1 MTRCVHIFRLV
12 LDKTYSLKLYF
23 SQFRS
28 FTTGP
33 QRRSACSRR
42 RAESFF
48 SSFEVIWGVHILLI
62 YTEPEMRVLSEKCKP
77 MMTVQERVKAGSH
90 EKKVDIILL
99 VSISVLI
106 GGIFALDLFTQT
118 GIAIGMLYVSA
129 IMLTPWVPYGKSPF
143 IVAGV
148 CTVLAIIGIMYS
160 PGVNVVSSGSTI
172 AGNAV
177 TNRLLS
183 LFMIWATALLTH
195 QYRQGMEVRLRLASI
210 VESTHDA
217 IIGETLEGEVT
228 SWNNGA
234 EQMFGYSPQESI
246 GQYMTFLYP
255 PDRIAEE
262 KDILGKLQRGIPIKN
277 FETVRRR
284 KDGQEIPVSLTISPI
299 IDRWGNAIGASKI
312 LRDISQQK
320 KLENLLAIQNL
331 TLASHAASLK
341 QSNEDL
347 EQFAYIASH
356 DLQEPLRTIHGFTQL
371 LSERYKEQ
379 LDKQGQEFIGF
390 VTDGANRMQTLIQDL
405 LKYSRI
411 QAQEQ
416 NSVPVNAE
424 EVLNEILKHLRIV
437 IEDKQASITHDPLPI
452 IQTDRSHFHHLLQNL
467 VTNAIKFHGP
477 KPPNI
482 HVSAEERPEV
492 WIFSIQ
498 DNGIG
503 VGSEYFERIFLPFKR
518 LHTREEY
525 QGTGIGLAIC
535 KKIVERRGGR
545 IWVESEVGRGSKFF
559 FTLPKKPENV
569 HAESY

>member
-1 MTRCVHIFRLV
+1 
-12 LDKTYSLKLYF
+12 
-23 SQFRS
+23 
-28 FTTGP
+28 
-33 QRRSACSRR
+33 
-42 RAESFF
+42 
-48 SSFEVIWGVHILLI
+48 
-62 YTEPEMRVLSEKCKP
+62 
-77 MMTVQERVKAGSH
+77 MMTVQERLKDGAH
-90 EKKVDIILL
+90 TKNLDIILP
-99 VSISVLI
+99 VTISVLI
-106 GGIFALDLFTQT
+106 GGIFVLDLFIKT
-118 GIAIGMLYVSA
+118 GVAIGMLYVSA
-129 IMLTPWVPYGKSPF
+129 IMLTPYLPHAKSPF

-148 CTVLAIIGIMYS
+148 CTVFAIIGLIYS
-160 PGVNVVSSGSTI
+160 PGVNVVYSGSTV

-177 TNRLLS
+177 TNRLLA
-183 LFMIWATALLTH
+183 LFMIWATAFLTY

-217 IIGETLEGEVT
+217 IIGQTLTGQVT

-234 EQMFGYSPQESI
+234 EQMFGYSSQESI
-246 GQYMTFLYP
+246 GQFMTFLFP

-262 KDILGKLQRGIPIKN
+262 KDILGKLQSGRQIQN
-277 FETVRRR
+277 FETVRCR

-312 LRDISQQK
+312 ARNISQQK
-320 KLENLLAIQNL
+320 ELENLLAVQNL
-331 TLASHAASLK
+331 TLAHHAASLK

-371 LSERYKEQ
+371 LAERYKDQ
-379 LDKQGQEFIGF
+379 LDDRGQEFIGF

-411 QAQEQ
+411 QAQEM
-416 NSVPVNAE
+416 NPVPVNAE
-424 EVLNEILKHLRIV
+424 EVLNEILKHLRMV
-437 IEDKQASITHDPLPI
+437 IEDQQASITHDALPT

-467 VTNAIKFHGP
+467 ITNAMKFHGP
-477 KPPNI
+477 NPPHI
-482 HVSAEERPEV
+482 HLSAQEGSHE
-492 WIFSIQ
+492 WIFSVQ

-545 IWVESEVGRGSKFF
+545 IWVESESGRGSKFL
-559 FTLPKKPENV
+559 FTLPK
-569 HAESY
+569 

>member
-1 MTRCVHIFRLV
+1 
-12 LDKTYSLKLYF
+12 
-23 SQFRS
+23 
-28 FTTGP
+28 
-33 QRRSACSRR
+33 
-42 RAESFF
+42 
-48 SSFEVIWGVHILLI
+48 
-62 YTEPEMRVLSEKCKP
+62 
-77 MMTVQERVKAGSH
+77 MMTVQDRVKSGSH
-90 EKKVDIILL
+90 AKKLDIILL
-99 VSISVLI
+99 VAISVLI
-106 GGIFALDLFTQT
+106 GGIFVVDLYTKT
-118 GIAIGMLYVSA
+118 GVAIGMLYVSA
-129 IMLTPWVPYGKSPF
+129 ILLTSYLPHAKSPF

-148 CTVLAIIGIMYS
+148 CTVLAIIGVIYS
-160 PGVNVVSSGSTI
+160 PGVNVVYSGSTI

-183 LFMIWATALLTH
+183 LFMIWATALLTY

-210 VESTHDA
+210 VESTPDA
-217 IIGETLEGEVT
+217 IIGQTLKGQVT

-234 EQMFGYSPQESI
+234 EQMFGYSSQESI
-246 GQYMTFLYP
+246 GQYMPFLFP
-255 PDRIAEE
+255 PDRMAEE
-262 KDILGKLQRGIPIKN
+262 KEILEQLQRGKPIQN
-277 FETVRRR
+277 FETIRRR
-284 KDGQEIPVSLTISPI
+284 KDGLDIPVSLTISPI

-312 LRDISQQK
+312 ARDISQQK
-320 KLENLLAIQNL
+320 RLENLLAIQNL
-331 TLASHAASLK
+331 TLANHAASLK

-371 LSERYKEQ
+371 LAERYKGQ

-411 QAQEQ
+411 QAQEL
-416 NSVPVNAE
+416 NSVPVHAE
-424 EVLNEILKHLRIV
+424 EVLNEILEYLRMA
-437 IEDKQASITHDPLPI
+437 IEDKQASITHDPLPT

-467 VTNAIKFHGP
+467 ITNAIKFHGP
-477 KPPNI
+477 TPPHI
-482 HVSAEERPEV
+482 HVSAQERSDGWV
-492 WIFSIQ
+492 FSVQ

-545 IWVESEVGRGSKFF
+545 IWVDSEVGKGSKFS
-559 FTLPKKPENV
+559 FTLPK
-569 HAESY
+569 

>member
-1 MTRCVHIFRLV
+1 
-12 LDKTYSLKLYF
+12 
-23 SQFRS
+23 
-28 FTTGP
+28 
-33 QRRSACSRR
+33 
-42 RAESFF
+42 
-48 SSFEVIWGVHILLI
+48 
-62 YTEPEMRVLSEKCKP
+62 
-77 MMTVQERVKAGSH
+77 MMTVQERVKVDSDA
-90 EKKVDIILL
+90 KKIDITLL
-99 VSISVLI
+99 VAISILI

-118 GIAIGMLYVSA
+118 GVAIGMLYVSA
-129 IMLTPWVPYGKSPF
+129 IMLTPWVPHAKSPF
-143 IVAGV
+143 FVAGV
-148 CTVLAIIGIMYS
+148 CTVLGIIGLIYS
-160 PGVNVVSSGSTI
+160 PGVNVLHSGSTL

-177 TNRLLS
+177 INRLLS
-183 LFMIWATALLTH
+183 IFMIWATALLTY

-255 PDRIAEE
+255 PDRIPEHPGIVE
-262 KDILGKLQRGIPIKN
+262 KLQRGIPIKN

-284 KDGQEIPVSLTISPI
+284 KDGQDIAVSLTISPI
-299 IDRWGNAIGASKI
+299 FDRWGNAIGASKI

-320 KLENLLAIQNL
+320 QLENLLAIQNI
-331 TLASHAASLK
+331 TLANYAASLK

-371 LSERYKEQ
+371 LAERYKEQ
-379 LDKQGQEFIGF
+379 LDEQGQEFIGF

-411 QAQEQ
+411 QAGEL
-416 NSVPVNAE
+416 NPVSVNAE
-424 EVLNEILKHLRIV
+424 EVLNEILKNLRMA

-452 IQTDRSHFHHLLQNL
+452 IQTDRSHFQHLLQNL
-467 VTNAIKFHGP
+467 ITNAIKFRGP
-477 KPPNI
+477 KPPHI
-482 HVSAEERPEV
+482 HISAEERSDG
-492 WIFSIQ
+492 WIFSVQ

-503 VGSEYFERIFLPFKR
+503 IGSEYFERIFLPFKR

-545 IWVESEVGRGSKFF
+545 IWVESEAGSGSKFS
-559 FTLPKKPENV
+559 FTVPK
-569 HAESY
+569 

>member
-1 MTRCVHIFRLV
+1 
-12 LDKTYSLKLYF
+12 
-23 SQFRS
+23 
-28 FTTGP
+28 
-33 QRRSACSRR
+33 
-42 RAESFF
+42 
-48 SSFEVIWGVHILLI
+48 
-62 YTEPEMRVLSEKCKP
+62 

-90 EKKVDIILL
+90 EKKLDIILL
-99 VSISVLI
+99 VAISVLI

-118 GIAIGMLYVSA
+118 GVAIGMLYVSA
-129 IMLTPWVPYGKSPF
+129 IMLTPWVPHAKSPF
-143 IVAGV
+143 FVAGV
-148 CTVLAIIGIMYS
+148 CTVLGIIGLIYS
-160 PGVNVVSSGSTI
+160 PGVNVLHSGSTI

-177 TNRLLS
+177 INRLLS
-183 LFMIWATALLTH
+183 IFMIWATALLTY

-246 GQYMTFLYP
+246 GQHMTFLYP
-255 PDRIAEE
+255 PDRIPEHPVIVE
-262 KDILGKLQRGIPIKN
+262 KLQRGIPIKN
-277 FETVRRR
+277 FETIRRR

-320 KLENLLAIQNL
+320 RLENLLAIQNL
-331 TLASHAASLK
+331 TLAGHAASLK

-379 LDKQGQEFIGF
+379 LDEQGQEFIGF

-411 QAQEQ
+411 QAQEV
-416 NSVPVNAE
+416 NPVPVNAE
-424 EVLNEILKHLRIV
+424 EVLNEILKHLRMA
-437 IEDKQASITHDPLPI
+437 IEDKQTSITHDPLPI
-452 IQTDRSHFHHLLQNL
+452 IQTDRSHFQHLLQNL
-467 VTNAIKFHGP
+467 ITNAMKFHGP
-477 KPPNI
+477 KPPHI
-482 HVSAEERPEV
+482 HVSAEERSDG
-492 WIFSIQ
+492 WIFSVQ

-503 VGSEYFERIFLPFKR
+503 IGSEYFERIFLPFKR

-545 IWVESEVGRGSKFF
+545 IWVESEAGRGSKFS
-559 FTLPKKPENV
+559 FTLPK
-569 HAESY
+569 

>member
-1 MTRCVHIFRLV
+1 
-12 LDKTYSLKLYF
+12 
-23 SQFRS
+23 
-28 FTTGP
+28 
-33 QRRSACSRR
+33 
-42 RAESFF
+42 
-48 SSFEVIWGVHILLI
+48 
-62 YTEPEMRVLSEKCKP
+62 
-77 MMTVQERVKAGSH
+77 MMTIQERLKASSH
-90 EKKVDIILL
+90 AKKLDIILL
-99 VSISVLI
+99 VAISALI
-106 GGIFALDLFTQT
+106 GGIFVLDLFTKT
-118 GIAIGMLYVSA
+118 GVAIGMLYVSA
-129 IMLTPWVPYGKSPF
+129 IMLTPYLPYAKAPF

-148 CTVLAIIGIMYS
+148 CTGFAIIGVIYS
-160 PGVNVVSSGSTI
+160 PGVNVVYSGSTI

-183 LFMIWATALLTH
+183 LFMIWATALLTY

-210 VESTHDA
+210 VESTPDA
-217 IIGETLEGEVT
+217 IIGQTLTGQVT

-246 GQYMTFLYP
+246 GQYMTFLFP

-262 KDILGKLQRGIPIKN
+262 KGILEKLQSGKQIQN
-277 FETVRRR
+277 FETIRRR

-312 LRDISQQK
+312 ARNISQQK
-320 KLENLLAIQNL
+320 ELENLLAIQNL

-371 LSERYKEQ
+371 LAERYKEQ

-390 VTDGANRMQTLIQDL
+390 VTDGASRMQTLIQDL

-416 NSVPVNAE
+416 NPLPVNTG
-424 EVLNEILKHLRIV
+424 EVLQEILTHLRMT

-452 IQTDRSHFHHLLQNL
+452 IQTDRSHFQHLLQNL
-467 VTNAIKFHGP
+467 ITNAIKFHGP
-477 KPPNI
+477 KPPEI
-482 HVSAEERPEV
+482 HISAEERSDG
-492 WIFSIQ
+492 WIFSVQ

-535 KKIVERRGGR
+535 RKIVERRGGR
-545 IWVESEVGRGSKFF
+545 IWVESEAGKGAKFF
-559 FTLPKKPENV
+559 FTLPKNPEKV

>member
-1 MTRCVHIFRLV
+1 
-12 LDKTYSLKLYF
+12 
-23 SQFRS
+23 
-28 FTTGP
+28 
-33 QRRSACSRR
+33 
-42 RAESFF
+42 
-48 SSFEVIWGVHILLI
+48 
-62 YTEPEMRVLSEKCKP
+62 
-77 MMTVQERVKAGSH
+77 MMTVQERVKAGSDA
-90 EKKVDIILL
+90 KKVDITLL
-99 VSISVLI
+99 AAISILI

-118 GIAIGMLYVSA
+118 GVAIGMLYVSA
-129 IMLTPWVPYGKSPF
+129 IMLTPWVPHAKSPF
-143 IVAGV
+143 FVAGV
-148 CTVLAIIGIMYS
+148 CTVLGIIGLIYS
-160 PGVNVVSSGSTI
+160 PGVNVLHSGSTI

-177 TNRLLS
+177 INRLLS
-183 LFMIWATALLTH
+183 IFMIWATALLTY

-246 GQYMTFLYP
+246 GQHMTFLYP
-255 PDRIAEE
+255 PDRIPEHPVIVE
-262 KDILGKLQRGIPIKN
+262 KLQRGIPIKN
-277 FETVRRR
+277 FETIRRR

-331 TLASHAASLK
+331 TLAGHAASLK

-411 QAQEQ
+411 QAQEV
-416 NSVPVNAE
+416 NPVPVNAE
-424 EVLNEILKHLRIV
+424 EVLNEILKHLRMA
-437 IEDKQASITHDPLPI
+437 IEDKQTSITHDPLPI
-452 IQTDRSHFHHLLQNL
+452 IQTDRSHFQHLLQNL
-467 VTNAIKFHGP
+467 ITNAMKFHGP
-477 KPPNI
+477 KPPHI
-482 HVSAEERPEV
+482 HVSAEERSDG
-492 WIFSIQ
+492 WIFSVQ

-503 VGSEYFERIFLPFKR
+503 IGSEYFERIFLPFKR

-545 IWVESEVGRGSKFF
+545 IWVESEAGRGSKFS
-559 FTLPKKPENV
+559 FTLPK
-569 HAESY
+569 

>member
-1 MTRCVHIFRLV
+1 MMAPQEQIKSGLHIHKW
-12 LDKTYSLKLYF
+12 D
-23 SQFRS
+23 
-28 FTTGP
+28 
-33 QRRSACSRR
+33 A
-42 RAESFF
+42 
-48 SSFEVIWGVHILLI
+48 ILLI
-62 YTEPEMRVLSEKCKP
+62 AICALMG
-77 MMTVQERVKAGSH
+77 A
-90 EKKVDIILL
+90 
-99 VSISVLI
+99 
-106 GGIFALDLFTQT
+106 IFALDLFTQT
-118 GIAIGMLYVSA
+118 GVAIGMLYVSA
-129 IMLTPWVPYGKSPF
+129 IMLTPWVPHAKSPF

-148 CTVLAIIGIMYS
+148 CTVLAIIGIIYS
-160 PGVNVVSSGSTI
+160 PGVNVVSSGSSI

-177 TNRLLS
+177 VNRLLS
-183 LFMIWATALLTH
+183 ISMIWATALLTY

-255 PDRIAEE
+255 PDRMPEHPVIVE
-262 KDILGKLQRGIPIKN
+262 KLQRGIPIKN

-284 KDGQEIPVSLTISPI
+284 KDGQDIHVSVTISPI
-299 IDRWGNAIGASKI
+299 IDRWGNLNGASKI
-312 LRDISQQK
+312 VRDISQQK
-320 KLENLLAIQNL
+320 DLENLLAIQNL
-331 TLASHAASLK
+331 TLAAHAASLK

-371 LSERYKEQ
+371 LADRYKDH
-379 LDKQGQEFIGF
+379 LDDQGKEFMGF
-390 VTDGANRMQTLIQDL
+390 LTDGANRMQTLIQDL

-411 QAQEQ
+411 QAQEL
-416 NSVPVNAE
+416 NPVPVNGE
-424 EVLNEILKHLRIV
+424 EVLNEMLEHLRMV

-452 IQTDRSHFHHLLQNL
+452 IQTDRSHFQHLLQNL
-467 VTNAIKFHGP
+467 ITNAMKFHGP
-477 KPPNI
+477 KPPHI
-482 HVSAEERPEV
+482 HVSAQERANE
-492 WIFSIQ
+492 WLFSVQ

-503 VGSEYFERIFLPFKR
+503 IGSEYFERIFLPFKR

-545 IWVESEVGRGSKFF
+545 IWVESEAGSGSKFS
-559 FTLPKKPENV
+559 FTLPK
-569 HAESY
+569 

>member
-1 MTRCVHIFRLV
+1 MI
-12 LDKTYSLKLYF
+12 
-23 SQFRS
+23 
-28 FTTGP
+28 
-33 QRRSACSRR
+33 
-42 RAESFF
+42 RA
-48 SSFEVIWGVHILLI
+48 
-62 YTEPEMRVLSEKCKP
+62 
-77 MMTVQERVKAGSH
+77 QELVKAGSH
-90 EKKVDIILL
+90 SKKLDIILL
-99 VSISVLI
+99 VAISVLI

-118 GIAIGMLYVSA
+118 GVAIGMLYVSA
-129 IMLTPWVPYGKSPF
+129 IMLTPWVPYAKSPF

-148 CTVLAIIGIMYS
+148 CTVLAIIGIIYS
-160 PGVNVVSSGSTI
+160 PGVNVVYSGSTI

-183 LFMIWATALLTH
+183 LFMIWATALLTY

-246 GQYMTFLYP
+246 GQHMTFLYP
-255 PDRIAEE
+255 PDRIPEHPVIVE
-262 KDILGKLQRGIPIKN
+262 KLQRGIPIKN
-277 FETVRRR
+277 FETIRRR

-320 KLENLLAIQNL
+320 TLENLLAIQNL
-331 TLASHAASLK
+331 TLAGHAASLK

-411 QAQEQ
+411 QAQEL
-416 NSVPVNAE
+416 NPVPVNAE
-424 EVLNEILKHLRIV
+424 EVLNEILKHLRMA

-452 IQTDRSHFHHLLQNL
+452 IQTDRSHFQHLLQNL
-467 VTNAIKFHGP
+467 ITNAMKFHGP
-477 KPPNI
+477 KPPHI
-482 HVSAEERPEV
+482 HVSAEERSDGL
-492 WIFSIQ
+492 IFSVQ

-503 VGSEYFERIFLPFKR
+503 IGSEYFERIFLPFKR

-545 IWVESEVGRGSKFF
+545 IWVESEAGRGSKFS
-559 FTLPKKPENV
+559 FTLSK
-569 HAESY
+569 

>member
-1 MTRCVHIFRLV
+1 MI
-12 LDKTYSLKLYF
+12 
-23 SQFRS
+23 
-28 FTTGP
+28 
-33 QRRSACSRR
+33 
-42 RAESFF
+42 RA
-48 SSFEVIWGVHILLI
+48 
-62 YTEPEMRVLSEKCKP
+62 
-77 MMTVQERVKAGSH
+77 QELVKAGSH
-90 EKKVDIILL
+90 SKKLDIILL
-99 VSISVLI
+99 VAISVLI

-118 GIAIGMLYVSA
+118 GVAIGMLYVSA
-129 IMLTPWVPYGKSPF
+129 IMLTPWVPYAKSPF

-148 CTVLAIIGIMYS
+148 CTVLAIIGIIYS
-160 PGVNVVSSGSTI
+160 PGVNVVYSGSTI

-183 LFMIWATALLTH
+183 LFMIWATALLTY

-246 GQYMTFLYP
+246 GQHMTFLYP
-255 PDRIAEE
+255 PDRIPEHPVIVE
-262 KDILGKLQRGIPIKN
+262 KLQRGIPIKN
-277 FETVRRR
+277 FETIRRR

-320 KLENLLAIQNL
+320 RLENLLAIQNL
-331 TLASHAASLK
+331 TLAGHAASLK

-411 QAQEQ
+411 QAQEL
-416 NSVPVNAE
+416 NPVPVNAE
-424 EVLNEILKHLRIV
+424 EVLNEILKHLRMA

-452 IQTDRSHFHHLLQNL
+452 IQTDRSHFQHLLQNL
-467 VTNAIKFHGP
+467 ITNAMKFHGP
-477 KPPNI
+477 KPPHI
-482 HVSAEERPEV
+482 HVSAEERSDGL
-492 WIFSIQ
+492 IFSVQ

-503 VGSEYFERIFLPFKR
+503 IGSEYFERIFLPFKR

-545 IWVESEVGRGSKFF
+545 IWVESEAGRGSKFS
-559 FTLPKKPENV
+559 FTLSK
-569 HAESY
+569 

>member
-1 MTRCVHIFRLV
+1 MI
-12 LDKTYSLKLYF
+12 
-23 SQFRS
+23 
-28 FTTGP
+28 
-33 QRRSACSRR
+33 
-42 RAESFF
+42 RA
-48 SSFEVIWGVHILLI
+48 
-62 YTEPEMRVLSEKCKP
+62 
-77 MMTVQERVKAGSH
+77 QELVKAGSH
-90 EKKVDIILL
+90 SKKLDIILL
-99 VSISVLI
+99 VAISVLI

-118 GIAIGMLYVSA
+118 GVAIGMLYVSA
-129 IMLTPWVPYGKSPF
+129 IMLTPWVPYAKSPF

-148 CTVLAIIGIMYS
+148 CTVLAIIGIIYS
-160 PGVNVVSSGSTI
+160 PGVNVVYSGSTI

-183 LFMIWATALLTH
+183 LFMIWATALLTY

-217 IIGETLEGEVT
+217 IIGETLEGVVT

-246 GQYMTFLYP
+246 GQHMTFLYP
-255 PDRIAEE
+255 PDRIPEHPVIVE
-262 KDILGKLQRGIPIKN
+262 KLQRGIPIKN
-277 FETVRRR
+277 FETIRRR

-320 KLENLLAIQNL
+320 RLENLLAIQNL
-331 TLASHAASLK
+331 TLAGHAASLK

-411 QAQEQ
+411 QAQEL
-416 NSVPVNAE
+416 NPVPVNAE
-424 EVLNEILKHLRIV
+424 EVLNEILKHLRMA

-452 IQTDRSHFHHLLQNL
+452 IQTDRSHFQHLLQNL
-467 VTNAIKFHGP
+467 ITNAMKFHGP
-477 KPPNI
+477 KPPHI
-482 HVSAEERPEV
+482 HVSAEERSDGL
-492 WIFSIQ
+492 IFSVQ

-503 VGSEYFERIFLPFKR
+503 IGSEYFERIFLPFKR

-545 IWVESEVGRGSKFF
+545 IWVESEAGRGSKFS
-559 FTLPKKPENV
+559 FTLSK
-569 HAESY
+569 